1 MIGTRRILRFGA
13 AGAALSSLLLLA
25 MAFVSLPA
33 ALEYPGLAAL
43 TGQISL
49 SPGEL
54 DAYLAGMRLLFTLDG
69 LFLTGW
75 LIAWLGI
82 ATLVR
87 SRSTLFGWLTLAFGL
102 AGALFDFAENS
113 LILGA
118 LQSLQATGTPSSD
131 WVVVWKAVQHMSYWL
146 PFLAAV
152 FASLGLWSHRPLDRA
167 LAFIGTL
174 GVAVGAV
181 GLYFPALSLAS
192 NAWFLLWFTVS
203 ALLLWRR
210 ANEISSPVL

>member
-1 MIGTRRILRFGA
+1 MIETRRILRFGA
-13 AGAALSSLLLLA
+13 AGATLSSLLLLA

-33 ALEYPGLAAL
+33 AMEYPGLAAL
-43 TGQISL
+43 TGQVSL

-54 DAYLAGMRLLFTLDG
+54 DAYLVGMRLLFTLDG

-87 SRSTLFGWLTLAFGL
+87 SRSPLFGWLTLAFGL

-118 LQSLQATGTPSSD
+118 LQSLQATGTPFGD
-131 WVVVWKAVQHMSYWL
+131 WVVAWKAVQHMSYWL
-146 PFLAAV
+146 PFLGAV
-152 FASLGLWSHRPLDRA
+152 FASLGLWSNRPLDRA
-167 LAFIGTL
+167 LMFIGTL
-174 GVAVGAV
+174 GVAVAAV

-210 ANEISSPVL
+210 ANEISPPD